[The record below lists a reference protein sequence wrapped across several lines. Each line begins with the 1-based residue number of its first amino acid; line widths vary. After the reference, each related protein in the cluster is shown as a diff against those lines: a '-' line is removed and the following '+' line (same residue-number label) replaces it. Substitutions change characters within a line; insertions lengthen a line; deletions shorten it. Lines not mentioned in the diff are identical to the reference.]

1 VAPDAPAPGAR
12 LFEDSSPLARRLAET
27 GPHSDPIAAARQL
40 LDEMEEQE
48 KLATLNAHPR
58 IGERSEGMSASSRD
72 EQGTDVVPELEQLN
86 AEYERRFGFRFVVFV
101 DRRSRAEVAQILR
114 ERLRRTRAEELEAG
128 LEAVIAI
135 ATDRWKRQQV
145 RHQIRYGKA
154 DISFYRSHAA
164 PLAVDP
170 IPESTFTGRDN
181 LLMAGRITVNV
192 LGEGFLAAYTEGDNS
207 QVVATDTMKNFVY
220 AQTLQY
226 PGATAE
232 GLVAFLSQRF
242 LETYPQM
249 ERLHLSYEEL
259 PYRSH
264 SDKLLSAAPG
274 EHSTV
279 ELSASRSGV
288 LELESGRRDLRL
300 VKLTGSSFISFARDR
315 YTTLPERLDRPLH
328 VFLDVFWSYGDP
340 AEAASVPASCY
351 VAAEQVADHVRHT
364 FDNFVSMSIQ
374 HLLHEMGHRL
384 LARFPQLVQVRL
396 EAQNR
401 LWDTSAESVEGPARV
416 FSDPKP
422 AHGSIG
428 LTLNRG
434 QG

>member
-1 VAPDAPAPGAR
+1 VAPDDSSHPAR
-12 LFEDSSPLARRLAET
+12 LFEDSSPLGRRLAET
-27 GPHSDPIAAARQL
+27 GPHADPIAAARRL
-40 LDEMEEQE
+40 LETMEEQE
-48 KLATLNAHPR
+48 KLATLNAHPQ
-58 IGERSEGMSASSRD
+58 IGERSEAMSAYSRH
-72 EQGTDVVPELEQLN
+72 EQGTDVVPELDQLN

-101 DRRSRAEVAQILR
+101 DRRSRAEVAQLLR
-114 ERLRRTRAEELEAG
+114 ERLQRTRAEELETG

-135 ATDRWKRQQV
+135 AEDRWKRQQV

-164 PLAVDP
+164 PLAVAA
-170 IPESTFTGRDN
+170 IPESEFTGRDN
-181 LLMAGRITVNV
+181 LLLAGRLTVDV
-192 LGEGFLAAYTEGDNS
+192 LGEGFLAAYTEGDNR

-226 PGATAE
+226 SGATAD
-232 GLVAFLSQRF
+232 GLVAFLAQRF

-249 ERLHLSYEEL
+249 ERLRLSYEEL

-274 EHSTV
+274 DHGTV
-279 ELSASRSGV
+279 DLLADRSGV
-288 LELESGRRDLRL
+288 LQLESGRRGLRL
-300 VKLTGSSFISFARDR
+300 VKLTGSSFTSFARDR
-315 YTTLPERLDRPLH
+315 YTTLPERVDRPLH
-328 VFLDVFWSYGDP
+328 VYLDVFWSY
-340 AEAASVPASCY
+340 AEPASATSGSGTGY
-351 VAAEQVADHVRHT
+351 VASEQVADHVRHT

-384 LARFPQLVQVRL
+384 MARFPQLDQVRF
-396 EAQNR
+396 EAENR

-434 QG
+434 GS